1 MKVNVIKKIERRVN
15 RDTGTI
21 LTENLKVAA
30 YFRVS
35 TDSED
40 QLNSYQAQKAY
51 YNEKIRENY
60 NWNFVGIYADEAI
73 SGTQDHKRTDFLRMI
88 SDATDNK
95 IDLILT
101 KSISRFA
108 RNTLD
113 TLKYVRLLKEKNVGI
128 IFEEENI
135 NTLEMTG
142 ELLLT
147 ILSSVAQ
154 QESENISEHV
164 KLGLKMRKEKGEL
177 VGFNNCLGYEYDRNT
192 KTMII
197 KEKEAEIVRY
207 IFDRYCEGIGCKTIA
222 RELTAQKHKTPKGSD
237 IWAESTVMGIIKN
250 EKYKGDVLLGKTFT
264 SDPISKRRVINRG
277 EEDKYYISEHHKGII
292 STEIYEK
299 AQEILKARSD
309 VRETGRRKGNYS
321 KKYPFS
327 SKLYCGLCGTVL
339 TRRNMNSGAKT
350 SKRIWQC
357 MRAVKMG
364 KEYCEESRLIR
375 EDVIEKAFVDSY
387 KILSSNNKNIIKKF
401 FNRVEDVISESSSR
415 DEKNRLEKQIEL
427 QRSKIDKLL
436 ELLTESIIDKGTF
449 VERKAVID
457 KKIEKLENDL
467 IHIRL
472 EDEDKQNINNG
483 IEKLKKIFEGNNVF
497 DEFDKDIFESTIK
510 FAIIGEIEEDNNY
523 NPYVIRFILRN
534 GSNNSRIV
542 DNVLNLKTISVLEFY
557 SKQKFFIYE
566 KNERNFNTKRLIENI
581 KVRVELES

>member
-1 MKVNVIKKIERRVN
+1 MQVNVIKKINGRVN
-15 RDTGTI
+15 RDTGT
-21 LTENLKVAA
+21 LLYENLKVAA
-30 YFRVS
+30 YCRVS

-51 YNEKIRENY
+51 YNEKIRENSK
-60 NWNFVGIYADEAI
+60 WDFVGIYADEGI

-88 SDATDNK
+88 SDATDKK

-135 NTLEMTG
+135 NTLEMSG

-177 VGFNNCLGYEYDRNT
+177 VGFNNCLGYEYDRET
-192 KTMII
+192 KTMLI
-197 KEKEAEIVRY
+197 KEDEAEIVRY
-207 IFDRYCEGIGCKTIA
+207 IFDRYCSGIGCKTIA
-222 RELTAQKHKTPKGSD
+222 RELTAQKHKTPKGLD
-237 IWAESTVMGIIKN
+237 VWAESTVMGIIKN
-250 EKYKGDVLLGKTFT
+250 EKYKGDVLMGKTFT
-264 SDPISKRRVINRG
+264 TDPITKKRVTNRG

-292 STEIYEK
+292 SAETYEK
-299 AQEILKARSD
+299 AHEILRKRSD

-321 KKYPFS
+321 KKYPLS
-327 SKLYCGLCGTVL
+327 SKLYCGFCGTVL
-339 TRRNMNSGAKT
+339 TRRNMNSGSKT

-364 KEYCEESRLIR
+364 KEYCEESRIIR
-375 EDVIEKAFVDSY
+375 EDIIEQAFVDSY
-387 KILSSNNKNIIKKF
+387 RLLSNNNKSIINKF
-401 FNRVEDVISESSSR
+401 LNRVEGVISQSSFQN
-415 DEKNRLEKQIEL
+415 EKNRIEKQIDL

-436 ELLTESIIDKGTF
+436 ELLTENIIDKIVF
-449 VERKAVID
+449 AERKIAID

-467 IHIRL
+467 MHIKL
-472 EDEDKQNINNG
+472 EEEDKQNINNG
-483 IEKLKKIFEGNNVF
+483 IDKLKKIFESDIVF
-497 DEFDKDIFESTIK
+497 DTFDKDIFEATVK
-510 FAIIGEIEEDNNY
+510 FAIIGEIDDNNNE
-523 NPYVIRFILRN
+523 NPYIIRFILRN
-534 GSNNSRIV
+534 GSNYNRVI
-542 DNVLNLKTISVLEFY
+542 DNVLNLDTVTILEFD
-557 SKQKFFIYE
+557 SKQSFFIFE
-566 KNERNFNTKRLIENI
+566 KNDRNFHTKKLIESI

>member
-1 MKVNVIKKIERRVN
+1 MQVNVIKKINGRVN

-21 LTENLKVAA
+21 LLENLKVAA
-30 YFRVS
+30 YCRVS

-51 YNEKIRENY
+51 YSEKIKENSK
-60 NWNFVGIYADEAI
+60 WSFVGIYADEAI

-88 SDATDNK
+88 SDATDKK

-128 IFEEENI
+128 LFEEENI

-164 KLGLKMRKEKGEL
+164 KLGLKMRREKGEL
-177 VGFNNCLGYEYDRNT
+177 VGFNNCLGYEYDRET

-197 KEKEAEIVRY
+197 KEDEAQIVRY
-207 IFDRYCEGIGCKTIA
+207 IFERYCKGIGCKTIA
-222 RELTAQKHKTPKGSD
+222 RELTAQKHKTPKGLDVWS
-237 IWAESTVMGIIKN
+237 ESTVMGIIKN
-250 EKYKGDVLLGKTFT
+250 EKYKGDVLMGKTFT
-264 SDPISKRRVINRG
+264 TDPISKKRITNRG
-277 EEDKYYISEHHKGII
+277 EEDRYYISEHHKGII
-292 STEIYEK
+292 SAEVYEK
-299 AQEILKARSD
+299 AHQILKKRSD

-321 KKYPFS
+321 KKFPLS
-327 SKLYCGLCGTVL
+327 SKLYCGFCGTVL
-339 TRRNMNSGAKT
+339 TRRNMNSGSKT

-357 MRAVKMG
+357 MTAVKVG

-375 EDVIEKAFVDSY
+375 EDVVEKAFVDAY
-387 KILSSNNKNIIKKF
+387 RILSNNNKSIINKF
-401 FNRVEDVISESSSR
+401 LNRVEGVISQSTSQN
-415 DEKNRLEKQIEL
+415 EKNKIEKQIEL

-436 ELLTESIIDKGTF
+436 ELLTEDLIDKVAFT
-449 VERKAVID
+449 EKKISID

-467 IHIRL
+467 LHIKL
-472 EDEDKQNINNG
+472 EEGDKENINNG
-483 IEKLKKIFEGNNVF
+483 IDKLKKIFESDVIF
-497 DEFDKDIFESTIK
+497 DTFDKDIFEATVK
-510 FAIIGEIEEDNNY
+510 YAIIGGLDDNN
-523 NPYVIRFILRN
+523 NEDPYIIRFILRN
-534 GSNNSRIV
+534 GSNYNRNS
-542 DNVLNLKTISVLEFY
+542 DNVLDLNTVTVLEFK
-557 SKQKFFIYE
+557 SKQNFFIFE
-566 KNERNFNTKRLIENI
+566 KNERNFNTKKLIESI